1 MKAACLCL
9 ILLASQLFAPRAQA
23 QPVVRGIINAASGDI
38 TTIARGSYM
47 TIFGDNLGTLAG
59 ATTLPLPT
67 NLGGAQVTIKPNGS
81 TNTFQAFL
89 NFVSPGQINAIMPS
103 TVPAGPAGLTVTVN
117 NKTSFSAPV
126 QVSEHSFGIFTLWS
140 QPTGLAIAQN
150 FDPPGSLSLNLYTSP
165 AHTGQT
171 IVLWGTGLGAY
182 TAGPD
187 GDPPVAGN
195 IVTNAQVLV
204 NNVPITPLYAGR
216 APGIPGVD
224 QINFTLPTDAGIP
237 DGCSVSVNVQI
248 GGGSQSNTPTIALSS
263 DGSVC
268 RHPYGLSTDLLNK
281 LQNGNTITAGL
292 ALFQRE
298 YGVLG
303 VSNASIF
310 GTVKETVLTR
320 FRKLDASGSPVTN
333 QAFQYSMSQ
342 APGTCSV
349 VPAPLNT
356 LDYVDFID
364 SFSPVLSTG
373 SQMLSGPGVNLPI
386 VGEQGTIFEGSSL
399 PGTGSVPTSG
409 LVDGDWTLAGSGGAD
424 VSAFS
429 AKFTLKN
436 QFTLTNL
443 PTTITR
449 GQPATLAWTGGGAS
463 DQVRITAWSTT
474 LDPTTPVVV
483 CTAGASAGTFTIPGN
498 ITGQLA
504 DPHQQG
510 GTLSIYTLGVPANF
524 TASLKA
530 GGSLDSG
537 VIQLAIIDSLSGVV
551 IQ

>member
-1 MKAACLCL
+1 MKAVSLYL
-9 ILLASQLFAPRAQA
+9 ILSASQLILPRAQA

-47 TIFGDNLGTLAG
+47 TLFGDNLGTLAG
-59 ATTLPLPT
+59 ATTLPLPIT
-67 NLGGAQVTIKPNGS
+67 LGGAQVNIKPNGS
-81 TNTFQAFL
+81 ANTFAAFL

-103 TVPAGPAGLTVTVN
+103 TVPAGPATLTVTVN
-117 NKTSFSAPV
+117 NQTSFGAPV

-140 QPTGLAIAQN
+140 QPTGMAIAQN
-150 FDPPGSLSLNLYTSP
+150 FEPPGSLSLNLYTSP
-165 AHTGQT
+165 AHAGQT

-187 GDPPVAGN
+187 GDPPQAGN
-195 IVTNAQVLV
+195 IVTDAKVVV
-204 NNVPITPLYAGR
+204 NDVPITPLYAGR

-248 GGGSQSNTPTIALSS
+248 GGATMSNTATIALSS
-263 DGSVC
+263 SAPVC
-268 RHPYGLSTDLLNK
+268 QHPYGLSTDVLTK
-281 LQNGNTITAGL
+281 LQNGNMITAGL

-320 FRKLDASGSPVTN
+320 FRKLDASGSPVAN
-333 QAFQYSMSQ
+333 QAFQFAMSQ
-342 APGTCSV
+342 APGTCAV
-349 VPAPLNT
+349 VPAPLNV

-364 SFSPVLSTG
+364 SFSTVLSTG
-373 SQMLSGPGVNLPI
+373 SQTLTGPGVNLPI
-386 VGEQGTIFEGSSL
+386 VGEQATIFEGTTL
-399 PGTGSVPTSG
+399 PGTGSVATSG
-409 LVDGDWTLAGSGGAD
+409 LVDGDWTLSATGGAE
-424 VSAFS
+424 VNAFS
-429 AKFTLKN
+429 AKFSLAN

-449 GQPATLAWTGGGAS
+449 GQPVTLSWTGGTAD
-463 DQVRITAWSTT
+463 DQVRIIAWSTT
-474 LDPTTPVVV
+474 FDPTTPVVV
-483 CTAGASAGTFTIPGN
+483 CTASASGGTFTVPGN

-510 GTLSIYTLGVPANF
+510 GVLSIYTLGTPAHF
-524 TASLKA
+524 TAPLKA

-537 VIQLAIIDSLSGVV
+537 VIQLAIIDSLAGVV